1 MALVLAYYSINIVWV
16 RRMRTT
22 ERYVSIVSRWET
34 QPWPTVLSLV
44 SRCQRREGMA
54 AQVRTGFLTL
64 TSAGCAYR
72 CLSTTGLSVETIQVD
87 MSGSSRS
94 FFIRVPQPTALVR
107 NLKPLAVKR
116 FLDGIFSQLVYPWE
130 TREAMCATQ
139 CLITLHVWCEA
150 NRAWAFS
157 DIITLHP
164 IKCADKAWMMV
175 NSRWK
180 QVSGFKTHTVKSS
193 LVYDLD
199 DRCAFRLVFLW
210 NLAHVWVRKDRQG
223 QVSVC
228 LEFREWRSTYPPF
241 IGLSQRTCL
250 VWGTV
255 YMCVCG
261 AAYQSIV
268 TVMAIWNIW
277 RGMMWP
283 KGGSCEISTG
293 CSAMPFR
300 AQVALSHDP
309 RGHVA
314 MWHEGTLWRVD
325 TSHFQSHVSPVWP
338 EWWPVCTVQAT
349 AATTMRVKL
358 SDRALPHPGLAWSM
372 YSRLK
377 GSLTF

>member
-193 LVYDLD
+193 LVYDFD

-255 YMCVCG
+255 YMCVCVGRHTRALLLLWRFEIFGVAWCGPRG
-261 AAYQSIV
+261 AA
-268 TVMAIWNIW
+268 A
-277 RGMMWP
+277 R
-283 KGGSCEISTG
+283 
-293 CSAMPFR
+293 
-300 AQVALSHDP
+300 
-309 RGHVA
+309 
-314 MWHEGTLWRVD
+314 
-325 TSHFQSHVSPVWP
+325 
-338 EWWPVCTVQAT
+338 
-349 AATTMRVKL
+349 
-358 SDRALPHPGLAWSM
+358 
-372 YSRLK
+372 SRLGVLRCHFGLK
-377 GSLTF
+377 LLCHMTPEVT